1 MNLPYLSE
9 CELSRE
15 LTLNHDVEDRVY
27 LCRVVNLMNPWK
39 DVTVQYRVDSW
50 GGKMLTMCHE
60 ETSSYCSACSSTN
73 DHIPLLHLDH
83 GCV

>member
-1 MNLPYLSE
+1 MLGCQWSLFVNLPYLSE

-15 LTLNHDVEDRVY
+15 LTLNHDVEDRLY

-50 GGKMLTMCHE
+50 GGE
-60 ETSSYCSACSSTN
+60 DADSV
-73 DHIPLLHLDH
+73 P
-83 GCV
+83 